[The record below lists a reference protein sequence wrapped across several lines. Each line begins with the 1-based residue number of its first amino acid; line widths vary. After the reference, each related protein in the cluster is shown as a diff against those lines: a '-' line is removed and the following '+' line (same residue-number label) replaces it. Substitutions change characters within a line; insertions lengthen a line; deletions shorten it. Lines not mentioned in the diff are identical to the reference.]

1 MRMRLWEV
9 ICHYE
14 PTLLMEIL
22 HQQGWPVEGMPG
34 AREDLLRRLSDP
46 DRLAALW
53 AQLPP
58 EGRALIEGL
67 RRAGGTMPAMIL
79 LILYEMMPRGT
90 SGMTFETL
98 AVRLAAS
105 GLIYWHAAGRPIRS
119 LLPQGEAVLPVEV
132 AEALP
137 PPEPSAPSIV
147 IPASPLRLARDL
159 GRFARFLRR
168 FPEITLTRE
177 GRLPVRWMRR
187 LQRWLGREGSPQES
201 AYLAFLQQLLERMG
215 VLRTHGASLMLDLRH
230 PFWEQGAIDRALA
243 AFRAWKGGEPESLLN
258 NGMLSPGALRARV
271 EQALRREPGSWIPLP
286 DLLAAIFPER
296 PERLPEPLSPAG
308 REMAAQIRTWL
319 EAETL
324 WPMHWLGL
332 LDRGDTDGRW
342 EAVRLTPF
350 GAWVLG
356 VGEPVSLP
364 EEGGRLIV
372 QPDFRI
378 LVFEPV
384 PESILTALEAFAD
397 PSPGDPVSVY
407 QISRDTIYRGL
418 QQGWD
423 VPRIIRFL
431 EGISGEP
438 LPANVRRSLE
448 DWHRRFHQIRIY
460 RRVTVIRTMGESLPM
475 GHSIRPL
482 RDSIGWTGEPL
493 AHLEAQWRLQ
503 GIRPWVTGFRPEDL
517 RHQVIAEPPGILRW
531 TGPFPHPGVER
542 LLEPFTERVPEGFRI
557 TEASLR
563 AGRAAGLT
571 LPQILQQLQLVHR
584 GPLPAWLLARLLAWS
599 DQPPR
604 ARWEHVLLLR
614 MDRPEILEA
623 LGNEP
628 ALAPW
633 IRLLDAHT
641 LMVQADHA
649 PALKAWLEAMGISVE
664 EQDRPSDLKG
674 SKG

>member
-1 MRMRLWEV
+1 MRLREV
-9 ICHYE
+9 IRYYE
-14 PTLLMEIL
+14 PALLAEIL
-22 HQQGWPVEGMPG
+22 QQQGWPVEGLPAVG
-34 AREDLLRRLSDP
+34 DDLAGRLGDP

-53 AQLPP
+53 AQLLP
-58 EGRALIEGL
+58 EGRAMIEGL
-67 RRAGGTMPAMIL
+67 RRAGGAMPAL
-79 LILYEMMPRGT
+79 AFLILYEIMGGGT
-90 SGMTFETL
+90 SGTPFETL

-105 GLIYWHAAGRPIRS
+105 GLIYWHSAGRPIRS

-137 PPEPSAPSIV
+137 HPEPPAPSLV
-147 IPASPLRLARDL
+147 IPASPLRLGRDL
-159 GRFARFLRR
+159 GRFGRFLRR

-177 GRLPVRWMRR
+177 GRLPIRWVRH
-187 LQRWLGREGSPQES
+187 LQRWLGHEDPAQGSI
-201 AYLAFLQQLLERMG
+201 YLAFLQQLLERMG
-215 VLRTHGASLMLDLRH
+215 VLRTHGATLMLDLRH
-230 PFWEQGAIDRALA
+230 PFWEQGALDRALA
-243 AFRAWKGGEPESLLN
+243 AFRVWKGEDPEDLLN
-258 NGMLSPGALRARV
+258 NGMLSPGSLRARV
-271 EQALRREPGSWIPLP
+271 EQALRQEPGSWIPLP
-286 DLLAAIFPER
+286 RLLAAIFPER
-296 PERLPEPLSPAG
+296 PVRLPEPLSPAG
-308 REMAAQIRTWL
+308 REMAARLKAWL
-319 EAETL
+319 VAETL
-324 WPMHWLGL
+324 WPLHWLGL
-332 LDRGDTDGRW
+332 LDRGNTDGRW

-350 GAWVLG
+350 GAWMLG

-384 PESILTALEAFAD
+384 PESILAALETFAD
-397 PSPGDPVSVY
+397 PSPGDPISVY
-407 QISRDTIYRGL
+407 QISRETIYRGL

-423 VPRIIRFL
+423 IPRIIRFL

-438 LPANVRRSLE
+438 LPSNVRRSLE

-460 RRVTVIRTMGESLPM
+460 RRVTVIRTMGEPLP
-475 GHSIRPL
+475 GGPGLRPL
-482 RDSIGWTGEPL
+482 RDSIGWTEEPL
-493 AHLEAQWRLQ
+493 PDLEAQWRLQ

-542 LLEPFTERVPEGFRI
+542 LLEPFTERIPEGFRI

-571 LPQILQQLQLVHR
+571 LPQILQRLQRVHR
-584 GPLPAWLLARLLAWS
+584 GPLPAWLLARLLTWS
-599 DQPPR
+599 EHPPR

-628 ALAPW
+628 ELAPW
-633 IRLLDAHT
+633 IRPLDAHT
-641 LMVQADHA
+641 LMVRADHA
-649 PALKAWLEAMGISVE
+649 HALKAWLEAIGVSVE
-664 EQDRPSDLKG
+664 EVG
-674 SKG
+674 SP